1 PGGWNLI
8 GRTPLELVNVAD
20 NYFPLRAGD
29 RVQFVRIGVSEFEK
43 LSGRRLGDAVTMT
56 GTPIVRPGH
65 TAGPGGTR

>member
-1 PGGWNLI
+1 M

-29 RVQFVRIGVSEFEK
+29 RVQFVRIGVSEFK
-43 LSGRRLGDAVTMT
+43 KMSGRRLGDAVTMT
-56 GTPIVRPGH
+56 GTPIVSPGH